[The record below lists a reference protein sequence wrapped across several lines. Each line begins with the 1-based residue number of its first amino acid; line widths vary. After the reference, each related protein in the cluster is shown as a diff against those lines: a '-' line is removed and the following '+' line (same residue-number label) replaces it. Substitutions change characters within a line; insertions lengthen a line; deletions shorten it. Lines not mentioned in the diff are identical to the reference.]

1 MQHSVSTAAELSPSD
16 LRRVREALLDFESA
30 ALAEGSSPRID
41 RIELLQRVLGVEL
54 CRRLGVYRIPEG
66 FKLSV
71 VIPVYNEVKT
81 LERVIERVR
90 GAKLPCE
97 IVIVDDGSRDGT
109 RDLLRSWQESGD
121 EQHRDLVIVLHEK
134 NQGKGAALKTGFQ
147 HCTGD
152 VVVVQDADMEYDPQ
166 DLRSVL
172 QPIVEGQADVVF
184 GSRFSHIEGP
194 VRSYWHQFA
203 NQVIT
208 RLTNWKSG
216 LNLTDVETCYK
227 MFRRELIEKIAPG
240 LRERRFGIE
249 IELTCKLARI
259 RTARFYERP
268 ISYAGRSYAEGK
280 KIGWRDGF
288 SALRCILRY

>member
-1 MQHSVSTAAELSPSD
+1 MSLPSLSDELSPAEI
-16 LRRVREALLDFESA
+16 RRVREALLDVG
-30 ALAEGSSPRID
+30 AEPLPEDSPPRMD
-41 RIELLQRVLGVEL
+41 RIELLERVLGQDL
-54 CRRLGVYRIPEG
+54 CRRLGIYRIPAG
-66 FKLSV
+66 FRLSV

-97 IVIVDDGSRDGT
+97 IVIVDDGSKDGT
-109 RDLLRSWQESGD
+109 RDLLKAWQEGGD
-121 EQHRDLVIVLHEK
+121 EKYRDLVIVLHEK

-166 DLRSVL
+166 DLRSLL
-172 QPIVEGQADVVF
+172 QPILENEADVVF

-203 NQVIT
+203 NQMIT
-208 RLTNWKSG
+208 RFTNWKSG

-227 MFRRELIEKIAPG
+227 MFRRELIAKIAPG
-240 LRERRFGIE
+240 LQERRFGIE
-249 IELTCKLARI
+249 IELTCKLARL

-288 SALRCILRY
+288 SALRCIVRY